1 MHFGLEKRWKSS
13 RIGAIIILFFQSKWF
28 GIRNTGKL
36 HTHIGPAYDAKPDFV
51 EDFDN
56 PDFNG

>member
-1 MHFGLEKRWKSS
+1 MHFGLENRWKSS
-13 RIGAIIILFFQSKWF
+13 RIGAIIILFFPSKWF

-36 HTHIGPAYDAKPDFV
+36 HTHIGLAYDAKPYFV